1 MFDSLA
7 INPQTGK
14 PYDFGSS
21 SGQWQVGD
29 QYQLNTGANYGDSGS
44 GQIDYRK
51 AGTDGISAE
60 LMKAA
65 GYNPPAVSSF
75 GYGGVDATPAEAP
88 LSWEDFLK
96 SKGWQLGEQKG
107 TTGQTNQAYQQ
118 LFDMNGQPVGNQ
130 FQVNQEQDPGHL
142 GLLAGLGMAGGF
154 GAATALGGAGA
165 GSLGASNGSWDVL
178 PSAVGGGAGEAG
190 AGVAGGVP
198 MSGEMDLG
206 AMYGGGEGAMGGS
219 AAPGASLGGEAGG
232 FGGFGDAL
240 SGIGSWAQQNPMLTN
255 LGGSALNGLISLYS
269 TNRGLNA
276 QQKAT
281 DQANAQLAPYRAVGV
296 QGLNGLSGL
305 LKDPSSITN
314 DPGYQFAL
322 TQGKN
327 ALDRS
332 AASKG
337 GLYSGAQLKA
347 SQRYGQDYAS
357 NQYDKAISRYAGAA
371 QLGATGTTNI
381 SNNLTNMG
389 NASAGADIYNSNTLQ
404 NGINNAL
411 GQFNFSQYANKKFPG

>member
-7 INPQTGK
+7 K
-14 PYDFGSS
+14 KYDFGSG
-21 SGQWQVGD
+21 SGQWQLGD

-60 LMKAA
+60 LMAAA
-65 GYNPPAVSSF
+65 GYNPPPVSPF

-88 LSWEDFLK
+88 QSWEDFLK
-96 SKGWQLGEQKG
+96 SKGLQLGEQKG

-142 GLLAGLGMAGGF
+142 ALLASLGMAGGF

-178 PSAVGGGAGEAG
+178 PSAVGGGAGETG

-198 MSGEMDLG
+198 MGSEMDLG

-232 FGGFGDAL
+232 FGGVGDAL
-240 SGIGSWAQQNPMLTN
+240 SSAGSWMQQNPMLTN
-255 LGGSALNGLISLYS
+255 LGGSAINGLISLYS
-269 TNRGLNA
+269 TNKALNA
-276 QQKAT
+276 QQGAT
-281 DQANAQLAPYRAVGV
+281 DKANAAWAPYQAVGQ

-305 LKDPSSITN
+305 LKDPNSITQ

-322 TQGKN
+322 NQGQN

-337 GLYSGAQLKA
+337 GLYSGAQMKA
-347 SQRYGQDYAS
+347 SQRYGQGYAS
-357 NQYDKAISRYAGAA
+357 NQYDKALGRYTNAA
-371 QLGATGTTNI
+371 QLGATGTGNI
-381 SNNLTNMG
+381 ANNLTGMG
-389 NASAGADIYNSNTLQ
+389 NAAAGADIYNSNTLQ
-404 NGINNAL
+404 QGVNNAL
-411 GQFNFSQYANKKFPG
+411 GQFNWNNSMYGPPRTGIPPKG